1 MGFPNGNAHDF
12 QTLQLLKGNNR
23 PAPKIDTHYYSTMPT
38 SHQTYAESE
47 AAAAA
52 AAAAAVDMTNG
63 GGGGDD
69 SLDDLVMMAPSTVTA
84 AVGKRK
90 HDDMITAVA
99 ETTAHHHHH
108 HHDAAAIA
116 TTTTTNDPMLM
127 TTTADD
133 EMLPPALPP
142 PPIPQAAAAL
152 PAPQVLHHHNIPNTT
167 TTTAPLLMIRPSPEG
182 LPDKPKSKRINW
194 GKSPHKERLTTILND
209 WFSKSGQC
217 IDEHSGLPIPDY
229 RVYASKVG
237 ISRTTL
243 FKYIHKDPSK
253 RRLLR
258 NDAGSGTRGK
268 KRLMSEED
276 VRRIVQE
283 LKEGKE

>member
-1 MGFPNGNAHDF
+1 
-12 QTLQLLKGNNR
+12 
-23 PAPKIDTHYYSTMPT
+23 
-38 SHQTYAESE
+38 
-47 AAAAA
+47 
-52 AAAAAVDMTNG
+52 
-63 GGGGDD
+63 
-69 SLDDLVMMAPSTVTA
+69 
-84 AVGKRK
+84 
-90 HDDMITAVA
+90 
-99 ETTAHHHHH
+99 
-108 HHDAAAIA
+108 
-116 TTTTTNDPMLM
+116 MLM
-127 TTTADD
+127 ATNADD

-142 PPIPQAAAAL
+142 PPIPQAAAAAL
-152 PAPQVLHHHNIPNTT
+152 PAPQVLHHHNIPTTT

-258 NDAGSGTRGK
+258 DDAGSGTRGK